1 MIAQGLVEMA
11 RQPSEKQLQRI
22 FEAADSLASLGITSP
37 TNDQVLEKMGG
48 GSIADVSPAMRE
60 WRGKKKLSD
69 QIMFSMPDNI
79 KEAGLRFT
87 TQIWAYIDSEA
98 KVRVDQAQNE
108 ANIKTIELEEELQE
122 CLNSIASLEDSLA
135 TKNTDYNSLK
145 EELNNANEEIKALEK
160 SAHRLELDKEK
171 ALTRL
176 EIAKE
181 NEESYRKQVSVL
193 QNELVLLAKLNGSH
207 AALDKEK

>member
-87 TQIWAYIDSEA
+87 TQMWAYIDSEA

>member
-87 TQIWAYIDSEA
+87 TQMWAYIDSEA

-122 CLNSIASLEDSLA
+122 CLNSIASLEDSLV

>member
-1 MIAQGLVEMA
+1 MIAQGLVKMA
-11 RQPSEKQLQRI
+11 RQPSEKQLKRI

-87 TQIWAYIDSEA
+87 TQIWAYVDSEA

-108 ANIKTIELEEELQE
+108 ANIKTSELEEELQE

-207 AALDKEK
+207 AALNKEK

>member
-1 MIAQGLVEMA
+1 MIAQGLVKMA
-11 RQPSEKQLQRI
+11 RQPSEKQLKRI

-87 TQIWAYIDSEA
+87 TQIWAYVDSEA

-108 ANIKTIELEEELQE
+108 ANIKTSELEEELQE

-181 NEESYRKQVSVL
+181 NEESYRKQVGVL

-207 AALDKEK
+207 AALNKEK